1 MNIHKRIKG
10 DGVVVQMGRETIII
24 IIFFLP
30 YIIACR
36 TSLIKDLNH
45 FAHSGNP
52 SLQ

>member
-1 MNIHKRIKG
+1 MNIHKHIKG
-10 DGVVVQMGRETIII
+10 DGVVVQMGRE
-24 IIFFLP
+24 IFFLFLFLP

-45 FAHSGNP
+45 FACSGNP